1 MHEALSAALALFLD
15 PSRLSMMLLG
25 VGVGLVVGVLP
36 GMGGIVSVAILLPF
50 ITRLD
55 PVSSLAMITGSL
67 AVVHTSDTITSV
79 LIGAPG
85 SAAAVPTMIEGHPM
99 ARQGQAARALSAAY
113 AASLIGGLIG
123 ALGLTLSIPIA
134 RPLVLSF
141 GSPELFMLT
150 ALGVSFAGS
159 LLGKEARRGILAGL
173 LGLLL
178 GAVGPSPAA
187 AEVRFAFD
195 QVYLS
200 DGLDLAIVALGLF
213 GVAEVIGLLARG
225 GAVAEK
231 TDLGSG
237 WLQGLRDVVQHRW
250 LVLRGSLI
258 GVWAGVLPALGATAG
273 TLMAYGHVVS
283 SSRDRSRFGKGD
295 IRGIIAPE
303 AANNAVEAGDL
314 IPTLLFSVPGSA
326 PTAIILGALL
336 AYGIVPGPRIVT
348 DHLDLVYTIVWSF
361 AAANFIGA
369 GIMFAAS
376 PLLARTTY
384 VPFNRIAPAVI
395 LIMVLAAYQETRHF
409 GDILTLLVL
418 GLLGYAMKITGWPR
432 APMLIGFVLS
442 GPLERYYFLTI
453 NLYQQPA
460 DWLLRP
466 GVIVLGLLL
475 VAPFAWGARQALRQ
489 RATTGV
495 APPAAPPGFR
505 PVTLFSAAALAVF
518 AAAAM
523 SAREFLP
530 GAALMPL
537 SVAVLGTALAAVQ
550 LVQELRG
557 RSGLSGGDEEGE
569 GGGAL
574 GGGQALRRA
583 AWYLAGLCGYSAS
596 IWLVGM
602 RAASVLWLLGFLV
615 SVARMRPLAALLY
628 AAAAMAGIE
637 VLSQVLG
644 VRLPQGVLIP

>member
-1 MHEALSAALALFLD
+1 MNEALSAALALFLD

-25 VGVGLVVGVLP
+25 VAVGLVVGVLP

-55 PVSSLAMITGSL
+55 PVASLAMITGSL

-85 SAAAVPTMIEGHPM
+85 SAAAVPTMIEGHPL

-113 AASLIGGLIG
+113 AASLVGGLIG

-150 ALGVSFAGS
+150 VLGVSYAGS

-178 GAVGPSPAA
+178 GAVGPAPAA

-195 QVYLS
+195 QVYLT

-213 GVAEVIGLLARG
+213 GVAEVVGLLARG
-225 GAVAEK
+225 GAVAE
-231 TDLGSG
+231 TTELGRG

-250 LVLRGSLI
+250 LVLRGALI
-258 GVWAGVLPALGATAG
+258 GMWAGVLPALGATAG

-376 PLLARTTY
+376 PLLARAAS
-384 VPFNRIAPAVI
+384 VPFDRLAPAVV
-395 LIMVLAAYQETRHF
+395 LAMVLASYQETRHF
-409 GDILTLLVL
+409 GDILTLLAL
-418 GLLGYAMKITGWPR
+418 GLVGYAMKVTGWPR
-432 APMLIGFVLS
+432 APLLIGFVLA

-453 NLYQQPA
+453 NLYQRPA

-466 GVIVLGLLL
+466 GVVVLAVLL
-475 VAPFAWGARQALRQ
+475 VAPFVWGAV
-489 RATTGV
+489 RAVRERAAGRPSAAT
-495 APPAAPPGFR
+495 APAGFR
-505 PVTLFSAAALAVF
+505 PVTLVSLFVLAIF
-518 AAAAM
+518 AAAALV
-523 SAREFLP
+523 AREFLP

-537 SVAVLGTALAAVQ
+537 SVAVAGTVLAAVQ
-550 LVQELRG
+550 LAQELRG
-557 RSGLSGGDEEGE
+557 RGGLAADDEADA
-569 GGGAL
+569 AL
-574 GGGQALRRA
+574 ARPEALRRA
-583 AWYLAGLCGYSAS
+583 GWLLAGLCGYAGS

-602 RAASVLWLLGFLV
+602 RAASGLWVLGFLLG
-615 SVARMRPLAALLY
+615 VARLRPATALLY
-628 AAAAMAGIE
+628 TAAALAGAE
-637 VLSQVLG
+637 VLSRVLG
-644 VRLPQGVLIP
+644 VRLPPGVLLR

>member
-1 MHEALSAALALFLD
+1 MNEALSAALALFLD

-25 VGVGLVVGVLP
+25 VAVGLVVGVLP

-55 PVSSLAMITGSL
+55 PVASLAMITGSL

-85 SAAAVPTMIEGHPM
+85 SAAAVPTMIEGHPL

-113 AASLIGGLIG
+113 AASLVGGLIG

-150 ALGVSFAGS
+150 VLGVSYAGS

-178 GAVGPSPAA
+178 GAVGPAPAA

-195 QVYLS
+195 QVYLT

-213 GVAEVIGLLARG
+213 GVAEVVGLLARG
-225 GAVAEK
+225 GAVAE
-231 TDLGSG
+231 TTELGRG

-250 LVLRGSLI
+250 LVLRGALI
-258 GVWAGVLPALGATAG
+258 GMWAGVLPALGATAG

-376 PLLARTTY
+376 PLLARAAS
-384 VPFNRIAPAVI
+384 VPFDRLAPAVV
-395 LIMVLAAYQETRHF
+395 LAMVLASYQETRHF
-409 GDILTLLVL
+409 GDILTLLAL
-418 GLLGYAMKITGWPR
+418 GLVGYAMKVTGWPR
-432 APMLIGFVLS
+432 APLLIGFVLA

-453 NLYQQPA
+453 NLYQRPA

-466 GVIVLGLLL
+466 GVVVLAVLL
-475 VAPFAWGARQALRQ
+475 VAPFVWGA
-489 RATTGV
+489 V
-495 APPAAPPGFR
+495 
-505 PVTLFSAAALAVF
+505 
-518 AAAAM
+518 
-523 SAREFLP
+523 
-530 GAALMPL
+530 
-537 SVAVLGTALAAVQ
+537 
-550 LVQELRG
+550 
-557 RSGLSGGDEEGE
+557 
-569 GGGAL
+569 
-574 GGGQALRRA
+574 
-583 AWYLAGLCGYSAS
+583 
-596 IWLVGM
+596 
-602 RAASVLWLLGFLV
+602 
-615 SVARMRPLAALLY
+615 
-628 AAAAMAGIE
+628 
-637 VLSQVLG
+637 
-644 VRLPQGVLIP
+644 